1 MTTGGVDETAAAA
14 TALLDSLKKQTSSM
28 QTNLNASS
36 SYATP
41 QARHLATHLTTV
53 THLLGLWSQGVA
65 LPNA

>member
-1 MTTGGVDETAAAA
+1 
-14 TALLDSLKKQTSSM
+14 M